1 VPQLSRISQCRR
13 HRLVNG
19 STTAR
24 SAGKGAQRFRGPAR
38 LLRSAFASCGQHVRF
53 SAAHSD
59 ATAKSLP
66 QNPPRVASLRTVTF
80 HALRL
85 LKPALAPGET
95 RCRCLREKEG
105 VELAPQAST
114 PSRRSCS
121 SSSRTRYPLP
131 RRRNAGEPG
140 WYAMVSDGNG
150 GYYRFQL
157 RKRRGRDQSMY
168 IGVGLLGLILLIVL
182 LVILL

>member
-1 VPQLSRISQCRR
+1 VPQLSRISQYRR

-19 STTAR
+19 STTVR

-66 QNPPRVASLRTVTF
+66 QNLPRVASLRTVTF

-85 LKPALAPGET
+85 PKPAFA
-95 RCRCLREKEG
+95 
-105 VELAPQAST
+105 
-114 PSRRSCS
+114 
-121 SSSRTRYPLP
+121 
-131 RRRNAGEPG
+131 
-140 WYAMVSDGNG
+140 
-150 GYYRFQL
+150 
-157 RKRRGRDQSMY
+157 RGRPGAAACAQKGRGRASPPGLDPFSPQSRFSLAY
-168 IGVGLLGLILLIVL
+168 ALPAP
-182 LVILL
+182 